1 MNEQE
6 QVNKLNQEPSCD
18 QVSTPMGIRAASPR
32 EAILQRLEAEESH
45 CISRLEAIK
54 EEERARAQERADYIA
69 YAGPVACPRCGEMK
83 LHKNAGK
90 FGSSDG
96 RANRATGPFYVCR
109 QCYAET
115 LEELKDPFNYFN
127 VTSMAK

>member
-45 CISRLEAIK
+45 CISRLNRLREA
-54 EEERARAQERADYIA
+54 
-69 YAGPVACPRCGEMK
+69 K
-83 LHKNAGK
+83 LEVVMSRDRECALFDKIYGV
-90 FGSSDG
+90 FGD
-96 RANRATGPFYVCR
+96 
-109 QCYAET
+109 
-115 LEELKDPFNYFN
+115 KW
-127 VTSMAK
+127 